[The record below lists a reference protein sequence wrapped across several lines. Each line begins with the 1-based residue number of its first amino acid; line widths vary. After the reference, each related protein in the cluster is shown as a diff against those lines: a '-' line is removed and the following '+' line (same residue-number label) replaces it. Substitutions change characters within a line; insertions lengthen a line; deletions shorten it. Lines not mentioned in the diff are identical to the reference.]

1 MHFDP
6 SQTLA
11 AAEAEL
17 DALTRARSELD
28 RRISGLRLVIQGLRQ
43 ISGLSAAD
51 GPEPEGL
58 TASCRAILRSA
69 TQALSP
75 AEVKGQLDAMRF
87 DWSSYS
93 SPLSAV
99 HTVLKR
105 LVARGQAVATESDGK
120 TRYCWK
126 QVRVVVARR
135 EDIHDPERLDELI
148 QKIRKQGEED
158 K

>member
-1 MHFDP
+1 MALD
-6 SQTLA
+6 SNQTLA
-11 AAEAEL
+11 AAQAEL

-28 RRISGLRLVIQGLRQ
+28 RRIAGLRLVIQGLRQ
-43 ISGLSAAD
+43 INGLAMTE
-51 GPEPEGL
+51 GLEPEGL

-69 TQALSP
+69 AQSLSP
-75 AEVKGQLDAMRF
+75 AEMKEQLDAAGF

-93 SPLSAV
+93 SPLSAL

-105 LVARGQAVATESDGK
+105 LVARGQAVAEESDGK
-120 TRYCWK
+120 TRYCWR

-135 EDIHDPERLDELI
+135 EDISDPARLDELI
-148 QKIRKQGEED
+148 QKIRVQSEED